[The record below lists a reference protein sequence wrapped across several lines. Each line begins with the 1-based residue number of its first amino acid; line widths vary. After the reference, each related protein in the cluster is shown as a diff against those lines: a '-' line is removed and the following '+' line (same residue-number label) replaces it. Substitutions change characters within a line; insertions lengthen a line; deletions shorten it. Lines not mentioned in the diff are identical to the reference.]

1 MFMSENDQ
9 GEFIWHYFLT
19 ILIADNT
26 LPGIHSKYTHFTQNV
41 MVFGY
46 HRYNIWRHQRQ
57 KGKPFKS
64 RKVIFSPKISNRC

>member
-26 LPGIHSKYTHFTQNV
+26 LPGFHCKYTHFTQNA
-41 MVFGY
+41 MVPGY
-46 HRYNIWRHQRQ
+46 YDYSIWRHQ
-57 KGKPFKS
+57 
-64 RKVIFSPKISNRC
+64 